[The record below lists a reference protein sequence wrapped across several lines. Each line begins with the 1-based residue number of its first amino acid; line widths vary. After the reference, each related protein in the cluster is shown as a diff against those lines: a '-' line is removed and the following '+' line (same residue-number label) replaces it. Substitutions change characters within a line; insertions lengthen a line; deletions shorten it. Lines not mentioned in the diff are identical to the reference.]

1 METTHAVHYSD
12 ARAMDAVDDK
22 SVDLVVTSP
31 PYPMIEMWD
40 DVFASLGEGVEE
52 ALDRGDGQA
61 AFDRMH
67 DALAEVWAEVD
78 RTVAPGGTVCI
89 NIGDATRKVDG
100 DFRLFPNHT
109 AVIDWFR
116 SNGYQMLPDILWR
129 KPSNRKTKF
138 MGSGMVPPN
147 AYVAYEHEYILI
159 FRKGGG
165 TRDFEPNLDE
175 RYESAYFWEERNQWF
190 SDLWTDVSG
199 ATQAA
204 SDGADRDRT
213 AAYPL
218 EVPYRLINMYSIHGD
233 TVLDPFLGT
242 GTTTVAALAAGR
254 NSIGYEVDES
264 FRDAITARIHDAP
277 ETSADIAHDRLQTHQ
292 QYVSD
297 NSEGDHGYE
306 SVHYPTP
313 VRTKQERQLR
323 FYRVADVS
331 EVDGVFTATHE
342 PAEWPAAPDEH

>member
-12 ARAMDAVDDK
+12 ARAMDAVDDE

-40 DVFASLGEGVEE
+40 DVFATLGDGVKD
-52 ALDRGDGQA
+52 ALDRGDGQD
-61 AFDRMH
+61 AFDQMH
-67 DALAEVWAEVD
+67 DALADVWAEVD

-100 DFRLFPNHT
+100 DFRLFPNH
-109 AVIDWFR
+109 AEVIDWFR

-199 ATQAA
+199 ATQ
-204 SDGADRDRT
+204 SADDSAERDRT

-254 NSIGYEVDES
+254 NSIGYEVDGSFQDTIES
-264 FRDAITARIHDAP
+264 RVQASP
-277 ETSADIAHDRLQTHQ
+277 ETSTTIAHDRLQAHHEF
-292 QYVSD
+292 VD
-297 NSEGDHGYE
+297 EGAAQDHAYE
-306 SVHYPTP
+306 AEHYPFD
-313 VRTKQERQLR
+313 VRTKQERDLLL
-323 FYRVADVS
+323 YRVATI
-331 EVDGVFTATHE
+331 EETDGVFTAAHE
-342 PAEWPAAPDEH
+342 PVDWPVLSE